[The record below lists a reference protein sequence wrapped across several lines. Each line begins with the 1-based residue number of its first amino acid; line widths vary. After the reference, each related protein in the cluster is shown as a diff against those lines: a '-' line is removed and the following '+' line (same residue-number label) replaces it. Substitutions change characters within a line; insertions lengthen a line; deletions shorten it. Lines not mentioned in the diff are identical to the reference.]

1 MLRVPAALLASTF
14 HALRECGR
22 EQNECVVYWT
32 GPAEL
37 SNVVNWQDHP
47 NHRRSPREYEIDG
60 AWLTEYWF
68 RLARERRTIR
78 AQIHTHPGQAF
89 HSATDDQ
96 FPVVSQPGFI
106 SIVIPNFAR
115 GAVSLGEAWIGQLG
129 VDGRWRALA
138 VESAIEIIP

>member
-1 MLRVPAALLASTF
+1 M
-14 HALRECGR
+14 
-22 EQNECVVYWT
+22 YWT

-60 AWLTEYWF
+60 TWLTEYWF
-68 RLARERRTIR
+68 RLARENRVIR

-129 VDGRWRALA
+129 ADGHWHELA
-138 VESAIEIIP
+138 VESEIEITP